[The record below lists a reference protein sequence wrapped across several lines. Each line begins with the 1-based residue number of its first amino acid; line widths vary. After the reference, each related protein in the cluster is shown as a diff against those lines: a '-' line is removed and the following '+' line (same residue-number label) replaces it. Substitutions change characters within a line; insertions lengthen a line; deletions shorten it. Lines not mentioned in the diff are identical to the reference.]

1 MLVSKKFNMNNKDLK
16 NIAENLIET
25 FQKAGDESIKIEKQ
39 NLKIK
44 IKEDGSPVT
53 NGDLKV
59 NEILTEKI
67 IQLTPN
73 IPVISEET
81 VNLKKKNTLNTFWLL
96 DPIDGTKEYISGKD
110 EYTLNA
116 GLIINNLPAIG
127 VIGVP
132 KKNRIFYS
140 FGKNNSFL
148 LENNKVIKLECKKK
162 NPNGKIIALTN
173 HEKPPE
179 IILNRLKEFGVTSFR
194 KLSSSYKYCVI
205 ATGEYDLYAD
215 KVKANEWDDAAGHA
229 IAENAGAIVTSLDNE
244 SFKYGKE
251 DYKNP
256 TILIRRSKNLDV

>member
-1 MLVSKKFNMNNKDLK
+1 MNSKDLK
-16 NIAENLIET
+16 NIGEGLIET
-25 FQKAGDESIKIEKQ
+25 FKKAGDESIKIEKQ
-39 NLKIK
+39 GLKVRTK
-44 IKEDGSPVT
+44 GDGSPVT
-53 NGDLKV
+53 NGDLRV
-59 NEILTEKI
+59 NEIITEKI
-67 IQLTPN
+67 IRLTPN

-81 VNLKKKNTLNTFWLL
+81 VDLKKKNTLNTFWLI
-96 DPIDGTKEYISGKD
+96 DPIDGTKEYIAGKD

-127 VIGVP
+127 IIGVP

-140 FGKNNSFL
+140 FGKDNSFL
-148 LENNKVIKLECKKK
+148 LENNQIIKLNCKKK
-162 NPNGKIIALTN
+162 TPDGKVIALTN
-173 HEKPPE
+173 HTEPPE
-179 IILNRLKEFGVTSFR
+179 LILKKLEEFGVTSFR

-229 IAENAGAIVTSLDNE
+229 IAENAGAIVTSLDNK

-256 TILIRRSKNLDV
+256 TILIRRSKNLNA

>member
-1 MLVSKKFNMNNKDLK
+1 MQYDIKSKDLK
-16 NIAENLIET
+16 NISEGLIET
-25 FQKAGDESIKIEKQ
+25 FRKAGDESIKIEKQ
-39 NLKIK
+39 GVKVS

-59 NEILTEKI
+59 NEIITEKI

-81 VNLKKKNTLNTFWLL
+81 VDLKKKNTLNTFWLI
-96 DPIDGTKEYISGKD
+96 DPIDGTKEYIAGKD

-116 GLIINNLPAIG
+116 GLIVNNLPAIG
-127 VIGVP
+127 IIGVP

-148 LENNKVIKLECKKK
+148 LKNNQVIKLNCKKK
-162 NPNGKIIALTN
+162 TPNGEVIALTN
-173 HEKPPE
+173 HKEPPE
-179 IILNRLKEFGVTSFR
+179 LILNKLKEFGVTSFR

-205 ATGEYDLYAD
+205 ATGEYDLYVD
-215 KVKANEWDDAAGHA
+215 KVRANEWDDAAGHA
-229 IAENAGAIVTSLDNE
+229 IAESAGAIVTSLDNK
-244 SFKYGKE
+244 SFKYGKG

-256 TILIRRSKNLDV
+256 TILIRRSKNLNA